1 MKSKELLLGL
11 FAGLLLCFSPVAN
24 AQLQEIGP
32 NNIGGRVSC
41 VLVDGETVYA
51 GTALGGIFK
60 KSLNNSLQ
68 AWQTVPCTLADGS
81 NLTLPVTSM
90 VRHSNGSIFVGTGE
104 SGYLVGID
112 TADMASRGRGIWKF
126 QNGAFTQLVDPA
138 AAGNSDFYF
147 VNELSLYESEN
158 GSIHR
163 QFAATENGLYTTT
176 DDWATYTKVFDAAI
190 RDIEVVPTR
199 KMLYF
204 TIPGAIYRISNVED
218 ASSVA
223 APVCI
228 TTNEPLFS
236 NAGGNVKIAVS
247 PSSATYLYAMVFSQK
262 GAFTG
267 VYLTRDQQTWLQL
280 NTSSV
285 TPFTSRRNGNICGDI
300 VVDANDSK
308 KIYIGGETIW
318 TGKGYVDNSIYQWT
332 KNSNSESS
340 LNMGDYMSYV
350 YNNPMAVH
358 SGIKQI
364 LQAGDKFFI
373 ATNGGVY
380 QSSSLDL
387 FENIS
392 YGLNTVPVVDFAVC
406 PDGSL
411 IMGASDLASPFV
423 AARSG
428 EYNADINS
436 SANIIFTGSGSQPA
450 ASQFQQVR
458 PTIHRG
464 LILSADGMN
473 FGRTYNDYSD
483 YTQTQTWTT
492 GQEFLSN
499 ITTLGYTKPSLVL
512 WETMNNTDI
521 HDTLRVRLDT
531 LGVIIRGNERIQ
543 LNKKDSLDD
552 AGRPID
558 RVFNPLPYD
567 IRPGDK
573 MMLSHPSFFGY
584 PFEYTFTENYRLT
597 ADHTELAIQSPFHS
611 RVLLTAKYRS
621 GTKYYSTVLMAWNPM
636 DFRRVWSSE
645 EHAAGNYAGT
655 MQWAKLFSASASDG
669 YDFRH
674 VAMSRNGDAAYAAV
688 SDTTHKA
695 YCILRVR
702 GLNSIELNDTNSA
715 TSLYFNYLSPQCLM
729 DRDTLKFNGNAF
741 FSRPVTSMTVD
752 QRDGKDCLVVT
763 FGGFDDSEPNVI
775 VFDNATQTSY
785 TASAKSVGA
794 AKIPAY
800 SSLVEYTT
808 GALYIGTED
817 GVFQTASLNGTPNW
831 QIYGDF
837 KGVPVTAIHQQTWN
851 LPSVSLVTH
860 TGINAENNV
869 YSKTKY
875 PNAMYFGTYGRGIF
889 MDLQYVTD
897 KDSTLYP
904 PLLDVPQP
912 IDANANSV
920 AIYPN
925 PASAFTTID
934 LNVAESG
941 NAMVRVYD
949 MSGRMVTEENYGLLT
964 EGNHQKQLNCQRLR
978 KGVYLVNVVCGK
990 ATATTKLVVR

>member
-11 FAGLLLCFSPVAN
+11 FVGLLLSFSPVTK

-32 NNIGGRVSC
+32 DNIGGRVSC
-41 VLVDGETVYA
+41 ILVDGETVYA
-51 GTALGGIFK
+51 GTALGGLFK
-60 KSLNNSLQ
+60 KNISDSLE
-68 AWQTVPCTLADGS
+68 AWQTVPCTLTDGS
-81 NLTLPVTSM
+81 SLTLPVTSM
-90 VRHSNGSIFVGTGE
+90 VKHSNGSIYVGTGE
-104 SGYLVGID
+104 SGYLVGND
-112 TADMASRGRGIWKF
+112 TAAMASRGRGIWKY
-126 QNGAFTQLVDPA
+126 QNGSFTQLIDPA
-138 AAGNSDFYF
+138 ERNDFYF
-147 VNELSLYESEN
+147 VNELALYESEN

-176 DDWATYTKVFDAAI
+176 DDWASCTKVFDAAI
-190 RDIEVVPTR
+190 RDIEIVPTR
-199 KMLYF
+199 KMVYF

-218 ASSVA
+218 PASVA

-236 NAGGNVKIAVS
+236 DAGGNVKIAVS
-247 PSSATYLYAMVFSQK
+247 PSSATYLYAMVFNTK
-262 GAFTG
+262 GTFTG

-285 TPFTSRRNGNICGDI
+285 TPFSTRRNGNICGDI

-332 KNSNSESS
+332 KNSNSEAS

-364 LQAGDKFFI
+364 LQVGSRFFI
-373 ATNGGVY
+373 ATNGGIF
-380 QSSSLDL
+380 QSNDLDF

-392 YGLNTVPVVDFAVC
+392 YGLNTVPVVDFAIC

-411 IMGASDLASPFV
+411 IMGATDLASPFI

-428 EYNADINS
+428 VYNSDVNH

-450 ASQFQQVR
+450 ASQFQQVL
-458 PTIHRG
+458 PSVHRG
-464 LILSADGMN
+464 LMVSAEGMT

-492 GQEFLSN
+492 GQELLSN
-499 ITTLGYTKPSLVL
+499 IVTAGYSKPSLAL

-521 HDTLRVRLDT
+521 HDTLRIRIDT
-531 LGVIIRGNERIQ
+531 LGVVIRGNERIQ

-552 AGRPID
+552 AGRPLN
-558 RVFNPLPYD
+558 RVFNPLPFN
-567 IRPGDK
+567 IQRGDK
-573 MMLSHPSFFGY
+573 MVFSHPSFFGY
-584 PFEYTFTENYRLT
+584 PFEYTFTENYQLT
-597 ADHTELAIQSPFHS
+597 AEHNEIAIQSPYHS
-611 RVLLTAKYRS
+611 RVMLTAKYRS
-621 GTKYYSTVLMAWNPM
+621 GTKYFSTVLMSWNPM
-636 DFRRVWSSE
+636 DFRRVWSEE
-645 EHAAGNYAGT
+645 EHSAGNYAGT
-655 MQWAKLFSASASDG
+655 MQWAKLFSVNSSDG
-669 YDFRH
+669 CDFRH

-688 SDTTHKA
+688 SDTVRA
-695 YCILRVR
+695 SYYILRVR
-702 GLNSIELNDTNSA
+702 GLNSIELNDTNNA
-715 TSLYFNYLSPQCLM
+715 TTLYFNYLSPECRM
-729 DRDTLKFNGNAF
+729 VRDTLKYNGSPF
-741 FSRPVTSMTVD
+741 FGRPVTSMTID

-800 SSLVEYTT
+800 SSMVEYTT
-808 GALYIGTED
+808 GALYVGTED
-817 GVFQTASLNGTPNW
+817 GVFETATFNGTPNW
-831 QIYGDF
+831 QVYGDF
-837 KGVPVTAIHQQTWN
+837 KGVPVTAIHQQTMS
-851 LPSVSLVTH
+851 LPSVSIVTH
-860 TGINAENNV
+860 TGITADNNV
-869 YSKTKY
+869 YCKTKY
-875 PNAMYFGTYGRGIF
+875 PYAMYFGTYGRGIF
-889 MDLQYVTD
+889 MDMKYVTD
-897 KDSTLYP
+897 RDSTLYP
-904 PLLDVPQP
+904 ILGVPEVVE
-912 IDANANSV
+912 ANPTSV
-920 AIYPN
+920 SVYPN
-925 PASAFTTID
+925 PATAFTTID
-934 LNVAESG
+934 INVGESG

-949 MSGRMVTEENYGLLT
+949 MSGRMVAEENYGMLT
-964 EGNHQKQLNCQRLR
+964 EGSHQKQLNCQRLR

-990 ATATTKLVVR
+990 ATTTTKLVVR